1 MVPLSGFTFL
11 RCNIPHQRG
20 VSRDTERSKR
30 LCAYVGAIARLERP
44 RLLCKTSAF
53 TVRDGSDA
61 PTFFMYIQI
70 VAIGLQ
76 RKQAALR
83 TVALQPGTVRSVL
96 SRPFSGGV
104 PNLLEPADSVRGM
117 LLEPW

>member
-1 MVPLSGFTFL
+1 VDSHFCAAIFPTKGVCRETLSEANAFVHMWALLPGWRDLAYFVKRQPLLSVMDVM
-11 RCNIPHQRG
+11 H
-20 VSRDTERSKR
+20 R
-30 LCAYVGAIARLERP
+30 LFY
-44 RLLCKTSAF
+44 
-53 TVRDGSDA
+53 
-61 PTFFMYIQI
+61 MYIQM

-96 SRPFSGGV
+96 SRPFSGSV
-104 PNLLEPADSVRGM
+104 LNLLEPADSVRGM